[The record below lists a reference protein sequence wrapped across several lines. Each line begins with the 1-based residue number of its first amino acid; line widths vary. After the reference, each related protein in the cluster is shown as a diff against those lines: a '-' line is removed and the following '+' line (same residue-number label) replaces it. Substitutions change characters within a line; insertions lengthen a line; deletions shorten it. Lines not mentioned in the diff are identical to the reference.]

1 MKTFPIYIEAINS
14 ISALGNSSEEVLKSY
29 KNEKP
34 LFTVKDYKHF
44 KNAYV
49 SCLSE
54 SSKYCLEEIKRE
66 NKFYASL
73 DDSVLLAIFS
83 ARKTLNQ
90 LNWKKDFGV
99 NIGSSRGATGLFEKY
114 HEEFI
119 TTGNTSALAS
129 PTTTLGNISSWVLQD
144 QQSKGPEMSHS
155 ITCSTAMHS
164 VLNGIAW
171 IKSGMSDQFLVGG
184 SEAPLTDF
192 TLAQMKALKL
202 YASFKEN
209 EVFPNKSLD
218 FSKDRNT
225 MILGEACCTIALSGK
240 KTKKAIAKITGIG
253 YATESLTHNISISPE
268 ADCLQTSMRK
278 ALDDAQLTTVD
289 AVIMHAPG
297 TKKGDTSELKA
308 IENLFKKEMPLLTSN
323 KFMIGH
329 SFGASGAMSL
339 EMAVLMLQHQQF
351 FSNPMYNN
359 NFSKKELKNIM
370 VNAVGFGGNAV
381 SIIVSV

>member
-1 MKTFPIYIEAINS
+1 MTFN
-14 ISALGNSSEEVLKSY
+14 
-29 KNEKP
+29 
-34 LFTVKDYKHF
+34 
-44 KNAYV
+44 
-49 SCLSE
+49 
-54 SSKYCLEEIKRE
+54 
-66 NKFYASL
+66 
-73 DDSVLLAIFS
+73 
-83 ARKTLNQ
+83 
-90 LNWKKDFGV
+90 
-99 NIGSSRGATGLFEKY
+99 
-114 HEEFI
+114 
-119 TTGNTSALAS
+119 
-129 PTTTLGNISSWVLQD
+129 
-144 QQSKGPEMSHS
+144 
-155 ITCSTAMHS
+155 
-164 VLNGIAW
+164 
-171 IKSGMSDQFLVGG
+171 
-184 SEAPLTDF
+184 
-192 TLAQMKALKL
+192 
-202 YASFKEN
+202 EN

-297 TKKGDTSELKA
+297 TKMGDTSELKA